1 MKITSIHQGS
11 AMWHGTATADG
22 KKFKWYYRPR
32 SLFDMTEEEGSIPN
46 CWINID
52 PPAGAKEAVLKAV
65 REARS

>member
-11 AMWHGTATADG
+11 AMWGGTATADG
-22 KKFKWYYRPR
+22 KKFKWYYRHR

-52 PPAGAKEAVLKAV
+52 PPQAPRKP
-65 REARS
+65 S